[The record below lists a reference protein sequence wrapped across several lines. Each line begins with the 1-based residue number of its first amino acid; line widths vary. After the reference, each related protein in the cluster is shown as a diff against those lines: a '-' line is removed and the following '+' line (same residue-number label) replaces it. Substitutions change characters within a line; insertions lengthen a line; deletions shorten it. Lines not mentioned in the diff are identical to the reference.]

1 MNGSASSART
11 NLKKECLVEDVYRR
25 VDPTRLN
32 GGHRLLTVRPLP
44 PEPVSRTRAQ
54 LPERE

>member
-1 MNGSASSART
+1 MNGTASSPLT
-11 NLKKECLVEDVYRR
+11 NLKQECLVEDVHRR
-25 VDPTRLN
+25 DDPTRLN

-44 PEPVSRTRAQ
+44 PEPGSRTRAQ